1 LNGIRTIR
9 GDRVRRGNPYGRP
22 SGFTL
27 IELMISLTIVGLILV
42 IVMGSL
48 RIGVRAWERGEKD
61 TEAHQRQRIV
71 LDLVKRQMASAFPL
85 EVTMGDE
92 TPFMLKGGDT
102 SLDFVSCYPM
112 ATPDRSGMV
121 YVRYRVRQGDAEGR
135 ERLSFYEKNIAFI
148 DKEKGIG
155 EVDEENFVDLIPE
168 AERIRFAYLRS
179 ADDDEAPSEWQ
190 ETWDPEKEKGLPLA
204 VKVTFRENENAEPIH
219 VIARM
224 EPEPKE

>member
-1 LNGIRTIR
+1 M
-9 GDRVRRGNPYGRP
+9 RRGNPYWRP
-22 SGFTL
+22 SSGFTL

-71 LDLVKRQMASAFPL
+71 LDLVKRQVASAFPL
-85 EVTMGDE
+85 EVTIGDE

-102 SLDFVSCYPM
+102 SLDFVSVYPM
-112 ATPDRSGMV
+112 SPSDRSGMV
-121 YVRYRVRQGDAEGR
+121 YVRYRVRKGDVAGR
-135 ERLSFYEKNIAFI
+135 ERLSFYEKSIAFI
-148 DKEKGIG
+148 DTEKGLG
-155 EVDEENFVDLIPE
+155 GAEEEDFVDLIPE
-168 AERIRFAYLRS
+168 AERIRFAYLKS
-179 ADDDEAPSEWQ
+179 ADDNEAPPQWQ

-204 VKVTFRENENAEPIH
+204 VKVTFRENENTEPIH

-224 EPEPKE
+224 EPKPEA